1 MKRLII
7 LIFLSTLF
15 FLLLLPVHGEESV
28 SNAASAQEMQDRLES
43 IQIDPADR
51 EEIARRFNHLT
62 GELSLIPAPLNWQI
76 GMDHLFWVINTDRK
90 ITVQIDAE
98 AVYVGEHIVI
108 WVEKTALSQLSDAVY
123 DQFKEFDLEIYP
135 FERSVF
141 GSELSP
147 GIDHDLRIHALF
159 TKEAGAG
166 ILGYFSSR
174 DEDHPQVSAHSNAMQ
189 LFILD
194 STMLTGNPNQ
204 ITNTLSHEFQHMI
217 HYAHDANEGSNIDEG
232 FSGLAEYLIHNRLS
246 DAYERSFLENPD
258 ISLTL
263 WPVSGSTI
271 PYYGASFLFTK
282 YLMDRLGDNFL
293 KRVVEQP
300 RNGFEG
306 IDDALKEGNST
317 FTADQLF
324 IEWTATNLLNGL
336 GISDGEFSYR
346 DYELPVPKKGSM
358 IKNLSCKEQSFD
370 STAMQYGTDYYNLQC
385 DEGTYEIEITGQSTV
400 PIISMN
406 PIQGQFAWWSN
417 SVNNSD
423 TWLMHS
429 FDLSKA
435 KGSIRFEFDLN
446 YDLEEA
452 YDFLYLS
459 LSTDYG
465 KTWQILKTANG
476 TGLNES
482 GFNLGWGWTGKSSG
496 WLHESVD
503 LSKFAGTDVLL
514 RFDLITDQALA
525 GEGVLMDNFRI
536 DAINF
541 LDDVEKGSSG
551 WEAYGFMPIMNQL
564 PQQYSDVFV
573 TGDSKNPSVSF
584 QKMEGSGTFSWTCDF
599 KQSDKSIC
607 AFGISPINRI
617 SQLSAE
623 YRIRIKETDQDTF

>member
-1 MKRLII
+1 MKKLMI
-7 LIFLSTLF
+7 LIFLSTRF
-15 FLLLLPVHGEESV
+15 FLLLSPVQAEESEF
-28 SNAASAQEMQDRLES
+28 NAASAEEMQERLES

-62 GELSLIPAPLNWQI
+62 GELSPIPEPLNWQI

-123 DQFKEFDLEIYP
+123 DQFKKFDFEIYP
-135 FERSVF
+135 FEKSVF
-141 GSELSP
+141 GSEFSP

-174 DEDHPQVSAHSNAMQ
+174 DEDHPQVSPHSNAME

-194 STMLTGNPNQ
+194 STMLKGNPDQ

-217 HYAHDANEGSNIDEG
+217 HYAHDANEGSDIDEG

-246 DAYERSFLENPD
+246 EAYERSFLENPD

-263 WPVSGSTI
+263 WPVSGSSI
-271 PYYGASFLFTK
+271 PYYGASFLFSK
-282 YLMDRLGDNFL
+282 YLADRLGQDFL
-293 KRVVEQP
+293 NKVVEQP
-300 RNGFEG
+300 QNGFEG
-306 IDDALKEGNST
+306 IDAALKEVNSN

-324 IEWTATNLLNGL
+324 AEWTAANLLNGL
-336 GISDGEFSYR
+336 SISNGEFSYR
-346 DYELPVPKKGSM
+346 DYELPLPKNGSM
-358 IKNLSCKEQSFD
+358 IKSLSCKNQSFD
-370 STAMQYGTDYYNLQC
+370 STAMQYGTNYYNLSC
-385 DEGTYEIEITGQSTV
+385 DAGTYEIEITGQPTI
-400 PIISMN
+400 PILSMN

-423 TWLMHS
+423 TWMQRK

-435 KGSIRFEFDLN
+435 KDPIRFEFDLN

-459 LSTDYG
+459 LSADDG
-465 KTWQILKTANG
+465 KTWQVLKTAHG
-476 TGLNES
+476 TDLNES
-482 GFNLGWGWTGKSSG
+482 GFNLGWGWTGKSGG

-503 LSKFAGTDVLL
+503 LSEYSGKNVLL
-514 RFDLITDQALA
+514 RFDLITDQALT
-525 GEGVLMDNFRI
+525 GEGVLLDNFRI
-536 DAINF
+536 DAIHF
-541 LDDVEKGSSG
+541 SDDVEKGSSD
-551 WEAYGFMPIMNQL
+551 WEANGFLPIMNLL
-564 PQQYSDVFV
+564 PQQYSDVLI
-573 TGDSKNPSVSF
+573 TGDSKNPAIYF
-584 QKMEGSGTFSWTCDF
+584 HTTEGSETYSWTCDF
-599 KQSDKSIC
+599 EQQDKLIC

-617 SQLSAE
+617 SQLSAA
-623 YRIRIKETDQDTF
+623 YRIQIKRNGP

>member
-1 MKRLII
+1 MKKLMI

-15 FLLLLPVHGEESV
+15 FLLLSPVQAEESEF
-28 SNAASAQEMQDRLES
+28 NAASAEEMQERVES

-62 GELSLIPAPLNWQI
+62 GELSPIPEPLNWQI
-76 GMDHLFWVINTDRK
+76 GMDNLFWVINTDRK

-123 DQFKEFDLEIYP
+123 DQFKKFDFEIYP

-159 TKEAGAG
+159 TKKAGAG

-174 DEDHPQVSAHSNAMQ
+174 DEDHPQVSPHSNAME

-194 STMLTGNPNQ
+194 STMLAGNPDQ

-246 DAYERSFLENPD
+246 EAYERSFLENPD

-263 WPVSGSTI
+263 WPVSGSSI
-271 PYYGASFLFTK
+271 PYYGASFLFSK
-282 YLMDRLGDNFL
+282 YLADRLGQDFL
-293 KRVVEQP
+293 NKVVEQP

-306 IDDALKEGNST
+306 IDDALKKVKST

-324 IEWTATNLLNGL
+324 AEWTAANLLYGL
-336 GISDGEFSYR
+336 GISNGEFSYR
-346 DYELPVPKKGSM
+346 DYEPPLPKNGSM
-358 IKNLSCKEQSFD
+358 IKSLSCKNQSFD
-370 STAMQYGTDYYNLQC
+370 STAMQYGTDYYNLPC
-385 DEGTYEIEITGQSTV
+385 DAGTYEIEITGQPTI
-400 PIISMN
+400 PILSMN
-406 PIQGQFAWWSN
+406 PIQGQYAWWSN

-423 TWLMHS
+423 TWMQHN
-429 FDLSKA
+429 FDLSNA

-459 LSTDYG
+459 LSADGG
-465 KTWQILKTANG
+465 KTWQMLKTAHG
-476 TGLNES
+476 TDLNES
-482 GFNLGWGWTGKSSG
+482 GFNLGWGWTGKNGG
-496 WLHESVD
+496 WFHESVN
-503 LSKFAGTDVLL
+503 LSEYSGKNVLL
-514 RFDLITDQALA
+514 RFDLITDQALT
-525 GEGVLMDNFRI
+525 GEGVLLDNFRI
-536 DAINF
+536 DAIDF
-541 LDDVEKGSSG
+541 SDDVEKGSSG
-551 WEAYGFMPIMNQL
+551 WEANGFLPIMNQL
-564 PQQYSDVFV
+564 PQQYSDVLI
-573 TGDSKNPSVSF
+573 TGDSKKPAIF
-584 QKMEGSGTFSWTCDF
+584 FHTTEGSETFSWTCDF
-599 KQSDKSIC
+599 EQQDKPIC

-617 SQLSAE
+617 SQLSAA
-623 YRIRIKETDQDTF
+623 YRIQIKRNGP